1 MKENVTIGNT
11 AQNQMM
17 EININNNCNKY
28 KCNF

>member
-1 MKENVTIGNT
+1 MKENVTTGNT

-17 EININNNCNKY
+17 EININNNYNKH